1 MRSCSKLL
9 VGVRALDP
17 APGSKNLPKTNDFRV
32 FWFKG
37 FSGELLIELQ
47 TPVASGELPS
57 RTFRPYFIH
66 EGNGLATNIRSGAAA
81 TLRRTTF
88 VRFGD

>member
-1 MRSCSKLL
+1 MIFECFGLK
-9 VGVRALDP
+9 
-17 APGSKNLPKTNDFRV
+17 
-32 FWFKG
+32 
-37 FSGELLIELQ
+37 FSEELLIELQ

-57 RTFRPYFIH
+57 RTFRQYFIH
-66 EGNGLATNIRSGAAA
+66 EVNGLATNIRSRAAA